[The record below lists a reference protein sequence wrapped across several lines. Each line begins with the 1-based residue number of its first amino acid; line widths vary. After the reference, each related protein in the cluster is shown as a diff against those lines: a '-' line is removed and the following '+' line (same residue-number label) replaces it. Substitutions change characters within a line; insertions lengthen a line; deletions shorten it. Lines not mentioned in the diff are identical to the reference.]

1 MKKRD
6 LFNKISMFTNKKA
19 LNISGLMYIPEKQKF
34 LYIIILFIFLLT
46 IYHTII
52 ATNI

>member
-1 MKKRD
+1 M
-6 LFNKISMFTNKKA
+6 STNKKA
-19 LNISGLMYIPEKQKF
+19 LNISGLIYILKKQKEI
-34 LYIIILFIFLLT
+34 YIIILFIFLLT